1 MRARPLDLVLAAAC
15 ASCGG
20 GGTNPAD
27 ADATGVATATAPE
40 TGDTVESA
48 GSTGSSTDGGTSPT
62 EADSSESSTTSTG
75 DGSSS
80 GSMSADST
88 GIPGDGS
95 SGDPPPPANL
105 FENPSLEDWPDAA
118 EPNTP
123 PGAWT
128 DCSSPGG
135 LAVDAVPDSCDAQP
149 ATASE
154 GERYARGFDGE
165 GIAQTIA
172 TTVGTTYAI
181 TFDYC
186 AVDACFGGAASS
198 RWEVLV
204 DDVVVLTTDAD
215 VGTSWTAAATTFEAA
230 AATTTICLRK
240 AADGGQGGLDN
251 LVLHEQ

>member
-1 MRARPLDLVLAAAC
+1 MTRPRPLDLVLAAAC

-20 GGTNPAD
+20 GGTNAGESE
-27 ADATGVATATAPE
+27 ATGVATATTPE
-40 TGDTVESA
+40 TGDVGESS
-48 GSTGSSTDGGTSPT
+48 GSTGPSTEGGTSPT
-62 EADSSESSTTSTG
+62 ADASGSSTASG
-75 DGSSS
+75 DDSSS
-80 GSMSADST
+80 GSTSADST
-88 GIPGDGS
+88 GIPGDSS
-95 SGDPPPPANL
+95 SGAPPPPVNL

-118 EPNTP
+118 EPNTTP
-123 PGAWT
+123 AAWT
-128 DCSSPGG
+128 DCSSSGG

-154 GERYARGFDGE
+154 GERYARGFSGE

-181 TFDYC
+181 AFDYC

-204 DDVVVLTTDAD
+204 DDAVVLTTEAD

-230 AATTTICLRK
+230 AASTTICLRK
-240 AADGGQGGLDN
+240 AADSGQGGLDN